1 MLIFAGLF
9 FFVYWR
15 GLAGMPGRL
24 LFGGTLAIARQTSER
39 KRFKM
44 NIEINAFHFHLYVEV
59 KWN

>member
-1 MLIFAGLF
+1 
-9 FFVYWR
+9 
-15 GLAGMPGRL
+15 MPGRL